1 MTKQEVLDSIDK
13 LCKQCDEVTEDI
25 VLARLTQDDAK
36 AAHVHWKMESMI
48 VACHQELSF
57 LRGYIEEQSKNNW
70 SQNS

>member
-1 MTKQEVLDSIDK
+1 MTKQEVLNSIDK

-36 AAHVHWKMESMI
+36 AAHVHWKMESTI

-57 LRGYIEEQSKNNW
+57 LRDYINDNCNE
-70 SQNS
+70 